1 MSGYRVKIDENFL
14 TEDFGNTYIF
24 IINITKIQ
32 SHIHLASFCNSIQQE
47 LLKRKPQHNYYK
59 QNLFL
64 YFKAE
69 QYFVRKPIFQFP
81 KKLSITKVEKTLNIF
96 LNGRT
101 KFKRSQNLSFL
112 YATFPL
118 ESQTE
123 TFRAGL
129 YIYPQI
135 TKTYFFVF
143 ILQRQYNSS
152 TIFSNYFCLKA
163 RHHLRE
169 KAPHNK
175 QELVPCCFLVLK
187 IQTGHEDAMLMLKI
201 FPYVRDIHTSTAVLP
216 VQKGPVL
223 IIPEYPNSVTINRKR
238 PAFLCKLFLWYLAHL
253 S

>member
-1 MSGYRVKIDENFL
+1 MKQLVFFTECKVYMNKEQLSCQDLKKAKTMSGYRVKIDENFL
-14 TEDFGNTYIF
+14 TEGFGNTYIF

-32 SHIHLASFCNSIQQE
+32 SQIHLASFCNSIQQE

-135 TKTYFFVF
+135 NTDIIFCFYFTKAV
-143 ILQRQYNSS
+143 QQQYD
-152 TIFSNYFCLKA
+152 IF
-163 RHHLRE
+163 
-169 KAPHNK
+169 
-175 QELVPCCFLVLK
+175 
-187 IQTGHEDAMLMLKI
+187 
-201 FPYVRDIHTSTAVLP
+201 
-216 VQKGPVL
+216 
-223 IIPEYPNSVTINRKR
+223 
-238 PAFLCKLFLWYLAHL
+238 KLFLP
-253 S
+253 